1 MSKMRAMVILS
12 GCGHKDGTEVNEAVL
27 SLMVLEKHGIGW
39 TGFAPDELVA
49 TLSHSKD
56 KRVEVGERNPLEEA
70 SRITRGNT
78 LGLSHLEPDSFDLL
92 VMPGGLGAANVL
104 SDFGSKGFHGAVR
117 EELKKAIVSFHKNK
131 KPIVAICISP
141 AVVALALKEAQNLT
155 ITLGEDLTYQKEN
168 PKILFKSARA
178 DECVVDPLNRI
189 ISTPAFMIEN
199 ANRYSIFVGID
210 QAIAAAIKMR

>member
-27 SLMVLEKHGIGW
+27 SLMVLEKHGISW
-39 TGFAPDELVA
+39 TGFAPDEPVVA
-49 TLSHSKD
+49 LSHSKET
-56 KRVEVGERNPLEEA
+56 RVKVGERSPLEEA
-70 SRITRGNT
+70 SRITRGNI
-78 LGLSHLEPDSFDLL
+78 LGLSQIEPDAFDLL

-104 SDFGSKGFHGAVR
+104 SDFGSKGFHGEVR
-117 EELKKAIVSFHKNK
+117 EELKKAIVSFHHNK

-141 AVVALALKEAQNLT
+141 AIVALALKGENKLT

-168 PKILFKSARA
+168 PSIQFKSARC
-178 DECVVDPLNRI
+178 DQCVVDPVNKI
-189 ISTPAFMIEN
+189 VSTPAFMIQG

-210 QAIAAAIKMR
+210 QAIQEAMKLR